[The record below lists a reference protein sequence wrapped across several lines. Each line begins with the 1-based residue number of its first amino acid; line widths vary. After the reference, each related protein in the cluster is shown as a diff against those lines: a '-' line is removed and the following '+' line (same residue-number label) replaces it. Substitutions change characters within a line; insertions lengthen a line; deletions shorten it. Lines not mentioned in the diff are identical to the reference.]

1 MRKNLLQNFASLGL
15 VQIINYVFPFI
26 TIPYVSRIIGPE
38 GYGIINYSTAFVAYF
53 NILIA
58 YGFDYTATRR
68 IASDPSTINQVF
80 SEVFTARIF
89 LFIISA
95 LIFIISLFILEP
107 LSENKAVS
115 IILFLTCI
123 STCLTPQYIFQGMQ
137 YLNIFAFTNFI
148 RGILNCILIFLLIK
162 EASDFVLL
170 PFISLILGIGIS
182 IFLVIFA
189 INKFSIKFKLVRI
202 IDVWRLLVRERMM
215 YLSSFVVSIYTTTNV
230 IVLGFFAS
238 SSEVGYYTTAQSLV
252 FIVIN
257 VLNLPLSTV
266 LFPYISKSFANN
278 VEEGLNLLRSILPL
292 LIYMLLL
299 VGFCIM
305 FLAPF
310 LVHIIYGHKFDNSI
324 KPLRILAFLPL
335 LSMVSTLLGIQTML
349 NLKMDKDFFKVTAMA
364 AVIGFV
370 LNLTLSHQFG
380 FIGTS
385 FSYLM
390 IEIFVLVSL
399 YIMLLRKGINL
410 VDFKRF
416 SYHSVISI
424 IKKIVFK

>member
-1 MRKNLLQNFASLGL
+1 MRKNLLQNFASLGF

-38 GYGIINYSTAFVAYF
+38 GYGIINYATAFVAYF

-68 IASDPSTINQVF
+68 IASDPSSIHQVF
-80 SEVFTARIF
+80 SEVFTARIY
-89 LFIISA
+89 LFFISA
-95 LIFIISLFILEP
+95 IIFIICLFVLAP
-107 LSENKAVS
+107 LAENKIVS
-115 IILFLTCI
+115 VILFLTCI

-148 RGILNCILIFLLIK
+148 RGALNCGLIFLLVK
-162 EASDFVLL
+162 EANDFVLL
-170 PFISLILGIGIS
+170 PFINLILGIGIS
-182 IFLVIFA
+182 IFLIFFA
-189 INKFSIKFKLVRI
+189 ISKFSIKFKFVNI
-202 IDVWRLLVRERMM
+202 VDVWRLLVRERMM
-215 YLSSFVVSIYTTTNV
+215 YFSSFVVSIYTTTNV

-238 SSEVGYYTTAQSLV
+238 NSEVGYYTTAQSLV

-278 VEEGLNLLRSILPL
+278 VEDGLTLLRSILPL
-292 LIYMLLL
+292 LIYILLI
-299 VGFCIM
+299 VGLCII

-310 LVHIIYGHKFDNSI
+310 LIHLIYGQKFDDSI
-324 KPLRILAFLPL
+324 EPLRILAFLPL
-335 LSMVSTLLGIQTML
+335 LSMMSTLLGIQTML
-349 NLKMDKDFFKVTAMA
+349 NLKMDKDFFKVTAIA
-364 AVIGFV
+364 AVFGFL
-370 LNLTLSHQFG
+370 LNLTLSYQFG

-385 FSYLM
+385 FSYLF

-399 YIMLLRKGINL
+399 YITLLKKGINL
-410 VDFKRF
+410 IDFNRF
-416 SYHSVISI
+416 SYSSIVNI